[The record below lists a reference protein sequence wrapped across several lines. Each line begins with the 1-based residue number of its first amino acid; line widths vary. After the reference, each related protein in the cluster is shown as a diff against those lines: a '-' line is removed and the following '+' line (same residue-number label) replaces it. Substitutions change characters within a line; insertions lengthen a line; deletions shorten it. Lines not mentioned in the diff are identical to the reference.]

1 MQSRL
6 HRTPVSPPRVARLAV
21 VALGIGLG
29 IGAGFI
35 RLHAQYPG
43 HSERKVKQGPVLR
56 AVAVL
61 EWTGEPGKPS
71 ASRLIPVSVFHDGTY
86 EDGGLYL
93 ARPEPLP
100 LESGLEYQLQEAG
113 LPQSRFDIASAAQLN
128 GSWFGY
134 GSWKPLAPPE
144 PIHKLNPSRID
155 PQVVDGGDDRRP
167 HFRKAAPESA
177 SGVPGAA
184 NPPEDPDRPT
194 LRKREAG
201 APDTS
206 ATANPVTADA
216 TGSRETA
223 TAGIDPDR
231 PTLGHGRH
239 SAETKEPER
248 LEGTPANL
256 EQMVAVSDATDR
268 AAHSFRYSFA
278 DPQEAG
284 KLKAQL
290 TTIAEQ
296 AVARAA
302 AAAKSPAPPA
312 GTTSRPAAAAHAA
325 TTHAAT
331 SSAAANQAATH
342 APAKSSS
349 TAGLTP
355 AQLAARRRAQAAA
368 ARRKAAAHPA
378 PVVLLTDVEFRAFEL
393 TYSGGATLVLTA
405 RTAGDEAK
413 ATYITVI
420 AQPDIYGTPQVL
432 FTHITKAD
440 DLDAQPRMRLID
452 AVDAAAD
459 NRGDLLFELRGATT
473 RQFALY
479 RAASGRV
486 DQLIATVPLPIGAAT
501 AN

>member
-1 MQSRL
+1 MIFRRMQLRRSL
-6 HRTPVSPPRVARLAV
+6 LSAYRTQPGRLALL
-21 VALGIGLG
+21 AIGLG
-29 IGAGFI
+29 VGSCLLT
-35 RLHAQYPG
+35 LHAQYPG
-43 HSERKVKQGPVLR
+43 HSDRKVKPGPVLR

-71 ASRLIPVSVFHDGTY
+71 ASRLIPVSVFHDGAY

-113 LPQSRFDIASAAQLN
+113 LPQSRFDVASAAQLN

-134 GSWKPLAPPE
+134 GSWKPLAPPA
-144 PIHKLNPSRID
+144 PVHRLNPSKID

-167 HFRKAAPESA
+167 HFRKAPPESA
-177 SGVPGAA
+177 SGIPGAA
-184 NPPEDPDRPT
+184 TPPEDPDRPT
-194 LRKREAG
+194 LRKRAGG

-216 TGSRETA
+216 TGNRETA
-223 TAGIDPDR
+223 TPGGDPDR
-231 PTLGHGRH
+231 PKLGHGKH
-239 SAETKEPER
+239 SDEAKEPER

-268 AAHSFRYSFA
+268 TAHSFRYSFA
-278 DPQEAG
+278 DPQDATR
-284 KLKAQL
+284 LKALL

-296 AVARAA
+296 AVAKAA
-302 AAAKSPAPPA
+302 SPKTTAKPATA
-312 GTTSRPAAAAHAA
+312 PAAASHSPTHTA
-325 TTHAAT
+325 TAR
-331 SSAAANQAATH
+331 
-342 APAKSSS
+342 SS

-368 ARRKAAAHPA
+368 ARRNAAAAAHAA

-405 RTAGDEAK
+405 RTAGDEAR
-413 ATYITVI
+413 ATYVTVI

-432 FTHITKAD
+432 FTNITHAD

-486 DQLIATVPLPIGAAT
+486 DQLIATAPLPIGPAVH
-501 AN
+501 

>member
-1 MQSRL
+1 M
-6 HRTPVSPPRVARLAV
+6 
-21 VALGIGLG
+21 
-29 IGAGFI
+29 
-35 RLHAQYPG
+35 
-43 HSERKVKQGPVLR
+43 
-56 AVAVL
+56 
-61 EWTGEPGKPS
+61 
-71 ASRLIPVSVFHDGTY
+71 
-86 EDGGLYL
+86 
-93 ARPEPLP
+93 P
-100 LESGLEYQLQEAG
+100 LESGIEYQLQEAG
-113 LPQSRFDIASAAQLN
+113 LPQSRFDVASAAQLN

-134 GSWKPLAPPE
+134 GSWKPLAAPA
-144 PIHKLNPSRID
+144 PIHHLNPSKID

-194 LRKREAG
+194 LRKREGG
-201 APDTS
+201 APDTA
-206 ATANPVTADA
+206 ATASPVTADA

-223 TAGIDPDR
+223 TAGDDPDR
-231 PTLGHGRH
+231 PKLGHGRH
-239 SAETKEPER
+239 SAETSEPER

-268 AAHSFRYSFA
+268 TAHSFRYSFA
-278 DPQEAG
+278 DPQDAG

-296 AVARAA
+296 AIAKAAVADKSAA
-302 AAAKSPAPPA
+302 PSSK
-312 GTTSRPAAAAHAA
+312 PAAARPSTTSHTTAA
-325 TTHAAT
+325 TRST
-331 SSAAANQAATH
+331 SSTATRTTSG
-342 APAKSSS
+342 PAKS
-349 TAGLTP
+349 TANLTP
-355 AQLAARRRAQAAA
+355 AQAAARRRAQAAA
-368 ARRKAAAHPA
+368 ARRRAAAHPA

-405 RTAGDEAK
+405 RTAGDVDK
-413 ATYITVI
+413 ATYVTII

-432 FTHITKAD
+432 FTHITHAN

-459 NRGDLLFELRGATT
+459 NRGDLLFELRGATS

-501 AN
+501 TN

>member
-1 MQSRL
+1 MSFRRLQSLPYRTSTPRGRL
-6 HRTPVSPPRVARLAV
+6 SPLVLTAAV
-21 VALGIGLG
+21 GFSFIG
-29 IGAGFI
+29 
-35 RLHAQYPG
+35 LHAQYPG
-43 HSERKVKQGPVLR
+43 HSEKQGKQGPVLR

-61 EWTGEPGKPS
+61 EWTGEAGKPS

-134 GSWKPLAPPE
+134 GSWKPLAAPA
-144 PIHKLNPSRID
+144 PIHHLNPSKID

-167 HFRKAAPESA
+167 HFRKATPESA

-194 LRKREAG
+194 LRKRDGG
-201 APDTS
+201 APDAS

-223 TAGIDPDR
+223 TAGVDPDR
-231 PTLGHGRH
+231 PKLGHGRH
-239 SAETKEPER
+239 SDEAKEPER

-268 AAHSFRYSFA
+268 TAHSFRYSFA
-278 DPQEAG
+278 DPQDAN

-296 AVARAA
+296 AVAKA
-302 AAAKSPAPPA
+302 AAAKPTAA
-312 GTTSRPAAAAHAA
+312 APAAARSGTHPA
-325 TTHAAT
+325 TTTRSSTGAT
-331 SSAAANQAATH
+331 QTTTAAA
-342 APAKSSS
+342 SSK
-349 TAGLTP
+349 TTGLTP
-355 AQLAARRRAQAAA
+355 AQIAARRRAQAAA
-368 ARRKAAAHPA
+368 ARRKAAAHSA
-378 PVVLLTDVEFRAFEL
+378 GVVLLTDVEFRAFEL

-413 ATYITVI
+413 TTYVTII

-486 DQLIATVPLPIGAAT
+486 DQLIATVPLPIGAA
-501 AN
+501 AAH